1 MKTQICLSFRN
12 PRGLLMRLPFP
23 WTDFIKC
30 TVHWSVQYWPFLLN
44 QFHLGASQKAVTI
57 VIRLMLTSVG

>member
-1 MKTQICLSFRN
+1 
-12 PRGLLMRLPFP
+12 MRFLFP
-23 WTDFIKC
+23 WTDYIKC
-30 TVHWSVQYWPFLLN
+30 IVYWSVQYWSFLLN